1 MYNYLIL
8 TVTGNVGFNF
18 KLFYNAIKIGTW
30 CSVVK
35 DHMPKVVLSWFIAL
49 TRTTETLIE
58 KLGARMTQVWKVS
71 SEIMALGSYKFSFHY

>member
-1 MYNYLIL
+1 MYNYPIL
-8 TVTGNVGFNF
+8 TLTGNVGFNF

-58 KLGARMTQVWKVS
+58 KKAGCKNDPSLK
-71 SEIMALGSYKFSFHY
+71 SELRDKWP